1 VVKRSLKTYMSQEE
15 VAIVKVQRRPTGSF
29 MVTIPIEVIRAFD
42 IKEGDK
48 VKVLIERE
56 RRRVIY
62 EIVRKAQP

>member
-1 VVKRSLKTYMSQEE
+1 MSQEE

>member
-1 VVKRSLKTYMSQEE
+1 MVKRSLKTYMSQEE
-15 VAIVKVQRRPTGSF
+15 TAIIKVQRRPTGSF

-62 EIVRKAQP
+62 EIMRKT